1 MRNLSERPA
10 AVAVESSPP
19 LFWAFVYFLVA
30 SLLAAGVGYGVF
42 LHLEYTRGGLDRHR
56 YPLHASAAAGPLP
69 PPWPRERTE
78 SIAHPET
85 SPPLAAP
92 PPRLDLAPLPA
103 AGGNAHSAA
112 VVEARAVG
120 VPEGAKFVDRVA
132 MAEAAA
138 EQREAVERQ
147 RVWTAEVAA
156 AEQQRQANA
165 ERRRAAA
172 TVADEAAEAQEAAAA
187 AVEAAQAQAA
197 QAAQEATSEAA
208 NEAVVQVHKALE
220 AEADAAAAAAAKPVP
235 ATPAHAPFDA
245 EIAAFA
251 ALKRK
256 AQQSRDAQRRHEATL
271 ALRHVA
277 SRHVPNASIVSEQ
290 DAAAAPS
297 APDAAAAAAAA
308 AIAATP
314 YRAVAFREEAPS
326 AAPAGH
332 GGSGRPGSALQK
344 GVSELEAEMAEMLE
358 ADRREREAAVVGA
371 AEETRDDET
380 GEFHADC
387 ATDASKSAS
396 GAGAE
401 AEGAG
406 TAARALDAEM
416 AQQLAADQREREVD
430 QSAAAPLSVGPVAPG
445 DRTRQAAARAAAQV
459 AQAQAAREELE
470 RREAKAARHGAR
482 RKEAD
487 AKRAREDAAR
497 GAARQEAAM
506 RRQAEA
512 AAEAAARALLEQLNE
527 EAIT

>member
-1 MRNLSERPA
+1 
-10 AVAVESSPP
+10 
-19 LFWAFVYFLVA
+19 
-30 SLLAAGVGYGVF
+30 
-42 LHLEYTRGGLDRHR
+42 
-56 YPLHASAAAGPLP
+56 
-69 PPWPRERTE
+69 
-78 SIAHPET
+78 
-85 SPPLAAP
+85 
-92 PPRLDLAPLPA
+92 
-103 AGGNAHSAA
+103 
-112 VVEARAVG
+112 
-120 VPEGAKFVDRVA
+120 

-235 ATPAHAPFDA
+235 ATPADAPFDA